1 MALEI
6 KYLYF
11 NLTMKNI
18 FYITEYWI
26 SKCNR
31 DHITTEQTLHLL
43 EVIFKQKNFK

>member
-18 FYITEYWI
+18 FYITEFWI
-26 SKCNR
+26 HKSNR

-43 EVIFKQKNFK
+43 EVILKQNNFE